1 MLRRRQNTG
10 KKMALSALI
19 AGAAGYVGGILTA
32 PKSGRETRKQ
42 LANDAEGL
50 KENTEVQLQKVN
62 DDLKELLK
70 EAKTKTLALSSQAK
84 EEFNEALLRAK
95 DAQNKTSS
103 TLKALKAGQ
112 ADDPELNRAVK
123 QARQAAK
130 NLGKFFKS

>member
-42 LANDAEGL
+42 L
-50 KENTEVQLQKVN
+50 
-62 DDLKELLK
+62 
-70 EAKTKTLALSSQAK
+70 
-84 EEFNEALLRAK
+84 
-95 DAQNKTSS
+95 
-103 TLKALKAGQ
+103 KALKAGQ

>member
-42 LANDAEGL
+42 LANDAEGI

-70 EAKTKTLALSSQAK
+70 EAKTRTLALSSQAK

>member
-42 LANDAEGL
+42 LANDAEGI

-70 EAKTKTLALSSQAK
+70 EAKTRTLALSSQAK
-84 EEFNEALLRAK
+84 EEFNEAL
-95 DAQNKTSS
+95 
-103 TLKALKAGQ
+103 
-112 ADDPELNRAVK
+112 
-123 QARQAAK
+123 
-130 NLGKFFKS
+130 